1 MSVNNFF
8 NAAYDKVTI
17 YNSDG
22 EPHECTRLNAREL
35 VAMGGYKWDKG
46 SASAAAIEAAAPAE
60 PAPTPAPAEVAE
72 APEAAP
78 SPVDH
83 INDPLSEIASTIA
96 GEADVAKYL
105 EGFTADALRTMAE
118 ERYGEK
124 LNGRTGKDKAIEKI
138 MALEEQKL
146 ASEIDE

>member
-17 YNSDG
+17 YTNDG

-35 VAMGGYKWDKG
+35 VGMGGYKWDKG
-46 SASAAAIEAAAPAE
+46 STSPAAIEAAAPAE
-60 PAPTPAPAEVAE
+60 PAPTPDPAEVVE
-72 APEAAP
+72 APQAAP

-83 INDPLSEIASTIA
+83 INAPLSEIAHTIA
-96 GEADVAKYL
+96 GDADVAKYL

-124 LNGRTGKDKAIEKI
+124 IAARTSKDKAVEKI
-138 MALEEQKL
+138 MAFEEQKL

>member
-17 YNSDG
+17 YDNDG
-22 EPHECTRLNAREL
+22 APHECTRLNAREL
-35 VAMGGYKWDKG
+35 VARGDFKWDAG
-46 SASAAAIEAAAPAE
+46 SVSAAAIEAAAPAE
-60 PAPTPAPAEVAE
+60 PTPTPEPAEVAE

-83 INDPLSEIASTIA
+83 INDPLSVIADTIA
-96 GEADVAKYL
+96 GDADVAKYL

-124 LNGRTGKDKAIEKI
+124 IAARTSKDKAIEKI
-138 MALEEQKL
+138 MAFEEQKL